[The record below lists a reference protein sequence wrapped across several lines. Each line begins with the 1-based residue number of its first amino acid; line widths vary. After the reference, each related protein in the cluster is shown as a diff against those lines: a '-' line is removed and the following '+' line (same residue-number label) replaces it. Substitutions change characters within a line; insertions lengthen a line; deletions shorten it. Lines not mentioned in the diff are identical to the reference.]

1 MRLVLVVFIF
11 LVQTLHSQNSTIT
24 SLDSSNIIEVVNS
37 TFLGNEKR
45 NYYGNS
51 LPDKLDVIWKHN
63 LGGGKTTISRRS
75 GEKMWYGSGWTGQ
88 PLLVLENNH
97 PYIIQGT
104 YSHKLKKIDAE
115 NGKLVWDY
123 DFGDVI
129 KGSGSIWINPSPDSL
144 ADALVITQGSR
155 LGYGK
160 YLDNP
165 LVHSFRG
172 ISYFSG
178 KELWR
183 HNCRQTASYSR
194 DVDGSALFINDTGYL
209 AFENSYFTAFDPS
222 VKGRI
227 EADTIYKPQI
237 YQQILLYNDSDRV
250 RHRGNL
256 VSESS
261 PCLLGDRIYT
271 ASGTGHVY
279 GYNLKKKVIDWDFF
293 VGSDIDGSA
302 IVTRD
307 SCLLIS
313 VEKQYIDGQGGVLK
327 LNPRYEPK
335 NAVEWYL
342 PTGNVDFAGW
352 EGGVIGSCS
361 VNDQTNV
368 FLGRKIGVVSALDN
382 YMYVFEYD
390 NINVDSGKVDGP
402 NLEHKY
408 YQPKLLF
415 KYNIHKSISTPII
428 IGNRIL
434 ACGYGG
440 CYLFEFDYDMNFK
453 LLDHIALGEVES
465 TPFSYYG
472 KVYIGSRN
480 GFLYCL
486 GRKD

>member
-1 MRLVLVVFIF
+1 MRLF
-11 LVQTLHSQNSTIT
+11 LVFLLLFNIGFSQESTVT
-24 SLDSSNIIEVVNS
+24 SLDSLHQVQVVNS

-51 LPDKLDVIWKHN
+51 LPDQLSVLWRHN
-63 LGGGKTTISRRS
+63 MGGGKTTISRKS
-75 GEKMWYGSGWTGQ
+75 GEKHWYGSGWTGQ
-88 PLLVLENNH
+88 PLLVLENHH
-97 PYIIQGT
+97 PYLIQGT
-104 YSHKLKKIDAE
+104 YSHQLKKIDAV

-129 KGSGSIWINPSPDSL
+129 KGTGSIWVNPQPDSL
-144 ADALVITQGSR
+144 ADALIIAQGSR

-172 ISYFSG
+172 VSYFTG
-178 KELWR
+178 RELWR
-183 HNCRQTASYSR
+183 HNCRQSASYSR
-194 DVDGSALFINDTGYL
+194 DVDGSALFIKDKGYL
-209 AFENSYFTAFDPS
+209 AFENSYFTVFDPS

-227 EADTIYKPQI
+227 EADTIYKPKI
-237 YQQILLYNDSDRV
+237 YQQILLFNDSDV
-250 RHRGNL
+250 VKHRGNL

-279 GYNLKKKVIDWDFF
+279 GYNIKKKIIDWDFYI
-293 VGSDIDGSA
+293 GSDIDGSA
-302 IVTRD
+302 IVTKD

-313 VEKQYIDGQGGVLK
+313 VEKQYIEGKGGVFK
-327 LNPRYEPK
+327 LNPKRKPE

-342 PTGNVDFAGW
+342 PTNDTNFAGW

-361 VNDQTNV
+361 VNDESNV
-368 FLGRKIGVVSALDN
+368 FLGRKIGAVSAIDGYL
-382 YMYVFEYD
+382 YVFEYD

-402 NLEHKY
+402 NLKHKY

-415 KYNIHKSISTPII
+415 KYNIQKSISTPII

-453 LLDHIALGEVES
+453 LLDHIDIGEVES
-465 TPFSYYG
+465 TPFSYFG
-472 KVYIGSRN
+472 KVYIGSRD

-486 GRKD
+486 GKKE